1 MLKIQWK
8 FIVENTECMLEKPS
22 KFLSENFYIF
32 STFTLALNSTINVGK
47 GNKNK
52 STYVKKRNRQKPA
65 YFLPRIVCDISRLG
79 FLSRE
84 LIPARKPN
92 LTTWN
97 DLILDYK
104 RLFKISLTILNFS
117 MVPWIQKPVFL
128 MIWDAFSI

>member
-1 MLKIQWK
+1 MLG
-8 FIVENTECMLEKPS
+8 KPS

-32 STFTLALNSTINVGK
+32 STFTLALNSTINVMKGK
-47 GNKNK
+47 KNK

-65 YFLPRIVCDISRLG
+65 YFLPRIVCDVSRLG

-104 RLFKISLTILNFS
+104 Y
-117 MVPWIQKPVFL
+117 
-128 MIWDAFSI
+128 

>member
-8 FIVENTECMLEKPS
+8 FNVENTECMLGKPS

-65 YFLPRIVCDISRLG
+65 YFLPRIVCDVSRLG

-128 MIWDAFSI
+128 MIRDAFSI